1 MTDFNSQWLTYRAM
15 GILLSEAVL
24 TLANCAGFTLCKK
37 TRFPWKRHVISYERP
52 CSGEEIIN
60 STVSPV
66 FLEESFVQLRNN
78 YMTSLYELS
87 WQIQNLTLFAIERM
101 PVQTSFEKS
110 RIITKVGQRCPSSSI
125 LLDLFEKLSEI
136 GLYMSLIQ
144 EHFSVFMDFNW
155 LEDHLLRVMCNLRK
169 IYHRHGQSDHRSN
182 TLLQSATKYSLCIK
196 HNTNC
201 ANFYVWLLDKLQTV
215 NNKMDRVVTSSRRFE
230 LQGQYHV

>member
-1 MTDFNSQWLTYRAM
+1 MELASLPKTKENVSWLR
-15 GILLSEAVL
+15 
-24 TLANCAGFTLCKK
+24 
-37 TRFPWKRHVISYERP
+37 
-52 CSGEEIIN
+52 
-60 STVSPV
+60 
-66 FLEESFVQLRNN
+66 RNN
-78 YMTSLYELS
+78 INPLS
-87 WQIQNLTLFAIERM
+87 TFYFLFYL
-101 PVQTSFEKS
+101 Q
-110 RIITKVGQRCPSSSI
+110 SSI

-169 IYHRHGQSDHRSN
+169 IYHRHGESDHHSN

>member
-1 MTDFNSQWLTYRAM
+1 MLCRYDLVIVLFSFIFKKIIQLSQSKTFFPLK

-87 WQIQNLTLFAIERM
+87 WQIQNLTLFA
-101 PVQTSFEKS
+101 VSGS
-110 RIITKVGQRCPSSSI
+110 GWC
-125 LLDLFEKLSEI
+125 LSEI
-136 GLYMSLIQ
+136 S
-144 EHFSVFMDFNW
+144 FRW
-155 LEDHLLRVMCNLRK
+155 
-169 IYHRHGQSDHRSN
+169 
-182 TLLQSATKYSLCIK
+182 
-196 HNTNC
+196 
-201 ANFYVWLLDKLQTV
+201 
-215 NNKMDRVVTSSRRFE
+215 
-230 LQGQYHV
+230 